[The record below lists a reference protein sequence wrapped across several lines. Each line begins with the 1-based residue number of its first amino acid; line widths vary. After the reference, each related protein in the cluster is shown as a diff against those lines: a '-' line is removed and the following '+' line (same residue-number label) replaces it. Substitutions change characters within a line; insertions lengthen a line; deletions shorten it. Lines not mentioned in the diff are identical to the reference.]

1 MKLILL
7 GAPGAGKGTQA
18 EKICEKLH
26 IPTISTGNI
35 IRAALKNGTEMGLKA
50 KAYMEAGQLVPDEV
64 VIGII
69 KDRLKDDDCKN
80 GFILDGFPRTIPQAQ
95 ALVDM
100 GIDIDK
106 VIDIEVPDEK
116 IIARMSGRRV
126 CSKCGAIYHT
136 ATKPSKV
143 EGVCDVC
150 GGPLQQRKDDTVE
163 QLKVRMD
170 EYEKSTKPVIDFYE
184 ARGVVTH
191 IDASK
196 SRDLVFA
203 QVQETLEKI
212 R

>member
-18 EKICEKLH
+18 EKICEKLN
-26 IPTISTGNI
+26 IPAISTGNI
-35 IRAALKNGTEMGLKA
+35 IRAALKNGTEMGLRA
-50 KAYMEAGQLVPDEV
+50 KSYMDAGQLVPDEV

-116 IIARMSGRRV
+116 ITKRMSGRRV
-126 CSKCGAIYHT
+126 CSKCANSYHMEYK
-136 ATKPSKV
+136 KPKV
-143 EGVCDVC
+143 EGICDAC
-150 GGPLQQRKDDTVE
+150 GGELVQRKDDAPETVQARLVE
-163 QLKVRMD
+163 YHEMTEPLKG
-170 EYEKSTKPVIDFYE
+170 FYE
-184 ARGVVTH
+184 NLGKLRIVEGQEEVADTT
-191 IDASK
+191 K
-196 SRDLVFA
+196 LVFA
-203 QVQETLEKI
+203 ALED
-212 R
+212 